1 MAVWIHDEG
10 AAQGSRSRQ
19 EDDYGVFE
27 LPPELEAGDLLLVLA
42 DGMGGEQG
50 GARASALAV
59 RGFVELYDAVSAAAI
74 PERLEQTLT
83 RVNERIARDVA
94 NDPQGLYGMGCTLLA
109 VVLAEEG
116 LYWISV
122 GDSPLWLWRRGRLHR
137 LNQDHAYRSILAYQV
152 SHGEMSAAEAARHP
166 DRNALISAVTGAE
179 LDLVDLPRQPYP
191 LEPDDQILLAS
202 DGLLTLD
209 EKEIAAVLSRAR
221 GDAHPCAR
229 LLAAVAEHCNLRQD
243 NVTVLWARSADDRPA
258 APWWRRP
265 WNRASLQAILLSALM
280 AGGVWWQRAPSGTAH
295 MVSAVFTP
303 QCSVDNAMVGQHRA
317 VAATD

>member
-1 MAVWIHDEG
+1 MAAWMHDEG

-59 RGFVELYDAVSAAAI
+59 RGFVELYDAASAAAI
-74 PERLEQTLT
+74 PERLEQTLA
-83 RVNERIARDVA
+83 RVNERMARDVA
-94 NDPQGLYGMGCTLLA
+94 SDPQGLHGMGCTLLA

-122 GDSPLWLWRRGRLHR
+122 GDSPLWLCRHGRLRR
-137 LNQDHAYRSILAYQV
+137 LNQDHAYRSVLAYQV
-152 SHGEMSAAEAARHP
+152 NNGEISAAEAARHP

-179 LDLVDLPRQPYP
+179 LDLVDLPRQAYP
-191 LEPDDQILLAS
+191 LELGDQILLAS
-202 DGLLTLD
+202 DGLLTLN
-209 EKEIAAVLSRAR
+209 EKEIAAVLGRTRAE
-221 GDAHPCAR
+221 DHPCSR

-243 NVTVLWARSADDRPA
+243 NVTVLWARSAVSRPA
-258 APWWRRP
+258 APWWRRFGI
-265 WNRASLQAILLSALM
+265 RASLLAAVLGVLAVGSLWWWLAP
-280 AGGVWWQRAPSGTAH
+280 GGISLT
-295 MVSAVFTP
+295 VSAV
-303 QCSVDNAMVGQHRA
+303 
-317 VAATD
+317 VAP